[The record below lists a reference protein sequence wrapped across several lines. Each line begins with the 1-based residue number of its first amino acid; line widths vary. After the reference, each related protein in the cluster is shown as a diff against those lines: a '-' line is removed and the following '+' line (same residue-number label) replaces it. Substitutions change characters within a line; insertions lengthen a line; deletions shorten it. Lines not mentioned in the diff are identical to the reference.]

1 MAGNLQADNSGNIL
15 CEFDYNNIIVVDPN
29 RTIDAFGNI
38 QERLVDHENLVMY
51 ANLEAELLP
60 RTKLAVGAAPND
72 RIRTI
77 SVAKMNFL
85 KPTKNSYLG
94 TGYYDEIT
102 GENTTQF
109 KGENQMMTSVSVP
122 KDGSKPYVVDAPADL
137 NNIMDNGLLGITQI
151 NIQTNTSFVPSVRI
165 ELEDVQGRALFQ
177 LGNNS
182 PYAAFFNLP
191 YPPFYL
197 TLKGYYGQAIRYQL
211 NLEKFN
217 ARFNSF
223 SGNYQVSL
231 EFKGYKFN
239 ILNEVA
245 MGHLLALP
253 HMYSQTFDVASSPVG
268 AQTTSK
274 TAESQSK
281 TQNVSTANSSISSTN
296 VVSQITSERG
306 YQKIFEVYSEYKAK
320 GLVPP
325 DLPELTLLQLMNK
338 LETFEKNIEN
348 SFPKAEVEPLTNI
361 RSYREILKNYF
372 ENIRGSNSWF
382 TTYMD
387 PKPLIKKGGQ
397 RIYTFKKLELQVIDD
412 ANNKLKSIIE
422 NYNNTLSQ
430 NATLGKGKPD
440 EIKNPIAY
448 TNIVVSPT
456 SFTDID
462 WDETA
467 KIQLGLPSVTQTQ
480 VNNVK
485 SDYSNLTKPYFTT
498 DKNGNIVEI
507 RTAFFIFEGEGRFD
521 KQITS
526 LEAQANKKLSFYE
539 SEISAKLL
547 RKIEDRAT
555 GIGFR
560 PTVRNITAVIMA
572 SAEAFIRMLDDVHT
586 NAWNVKYD
594 PIRKSAILDNTSSA
608 PNTEDQDNLVIAPLG
623 DSQLKNAEIPVYPWP
638 QFFVESPED
647 KKGRFQLKYIGDPSV
662 VDLTKGYLYDK
673 WPEVEFVEEYMKGIT
688 KKFDAP
694 QAPEPL
700 ANERDTNTITIN
712 AIEFPS
718 LGLAYANKEEI
729 KFFYEI
735 WERQFLTS
743 HYSGLVRAN
752 ANQVQDLFKLN
763 VQTEVNNIYDAINV
777 SAPYLS
783 LKLKNYNIN
792 AGNYISFLEGISNN
806 GTGRAYQDFIRD
818 FFVTPYIKTMTE
830 NPTALLSLFDV
841 GKIPQ
846 SNADSLALEKLIKNA
861 TNDKFV
867 VDTIPFTNPT
877 WVTSNMS
884 NGITSNGNDVYNTTK
899 TLKIFEQRKA
909 ISNFTDIFDFST
921 NRPVTNFS
929 YINYQDPTLE
939 LLNIESNQIGLRTFY
954 EERKPTSF
962 TTTEGYVYG
971 TSPTSS
977 MPYQTTTSLL
987 NTPYFINAI
996 QNGVYNNRRKSKYPY
1011 IQAAYIFLN
1020 SLPIASL
1027 REKYKSYNVSDD
1039 LDYIA
1044 SCFNKFGAV
1053 HKLPYAWILK
1063 MGSVWHRYKKYKESG
1078 IDILSSAWSN
1088 FDYLTNYSPI
1098 LSSTT
1103 QQYDFN
1109 YKQVNNSQI
1118 VETTESIVLQSINP
1132 NDIKINTGFYP
1143 KVINDFNYFYNS
1155 FDLYVDYNNTEIQ
1168 KSVDLGMKVYNFPNS
1183 RFSANQNDNNL
1194 TLNTWSITIPN
1205 FSDTPVTKDCNTKSN
1220 AIGTEHFI
1228 IPSFGCNINQ
1238 TKYECID
1245 NPYADT
1251 NLSVNLTNNNNMYN
1265 GSVRALWSAPN
1276 FGYFNNDE
1284 LVIPPTDSYLNEISA
1299 DKSEQSPFK
1308 LLTKDSYSK
1317 IEEIFSVFEKR
1328 DLDSFEN
1335 EFLNFS
1341 KSITDADSAQP
1352 EAQYDTPTVNQNAN
1366 FRNFQSLFKTMM
1378 TVPAPTPIETD
1389 SEFFNSTID
1398 SQYKNVQILLRNFL
1412 EYDIILRIGNPSKYK
1427 RRIFDSYLSYLST
1440 PNVIDPIQFKPY
1452 IVGSLPTRTG
1462 SVTLQQSKTQNSAA
1476 WLTLETEV
1484 GFSTIPNVVYSSQGS
1499 YITDFFVENNI
1510 EFTSRNITLLAPLI
1524 KMYATA
1530 KLQTPGLTPAQFK
1543 NQLNGYLDQ
1552 ETNIQNNFI
1561 NDVMAGVRAKLPN
1574 QQQLPERVI
1583 SSAISGEQSKVE
1595 NYEVFKALN
1604 DKWIAGADFKNQT
1617 LFEDI
1622 LFLDRA
1628 SRNIGETILLDIFDL
1643 KGMFGIGGKQGE
1655 YSLNQAMSV
1664 FTFISGLLIKN
1675 NFTVMN
1681 LPAYVNFYNVQDVD
1695 GTTIPQPEGSLEFAN
1710 SMWGTFLDVDYR
1722 KSSSKMVCFYVGKPS
1737 SYLDLPKGNSR
1748 YRDDSFELRRASEN
1762 PLIENQQGKKDWA
1775 LSNKCVGFNVDL
1787 GIRNQNVFYS
1797 FSVSQDNGVAT
1808 SEAIN
1813 TQINMVDQAT
1823 GRNTATQ
1830 NVGLYNL
1837 YKQRSYK
1844 ATATCLGNALL
1855 QPTMYFNL
1863 RHVPMFNGPYMI
1875 MDVQHTVQPGNFQT
1889 TFTGVRQG
1897 IYDLPAID
1905 SFLQSINKNL
1915 LTRLEQL
1922 LKIKKDSP
1930 IVPATSNQQKNNNVV
1945 QKAEN
1950 TPDASNSC
1958 VSNVDVTL
1966 YREYTNTTSN
1976 LTTVQSQ
1983 VFSDALNRLF
1993 PGTEEKDQVLRA
2005 SIYTISYIS
2014 SFQQNSNTTGTGE
2027 FKGWNNNFGL
2037 ISLYLNWNPSQQYF
2051 TKTYGCVNV
2060 KDSSPNGKSQPLV
2073 SFANLDEYIKFMG
2086 SRLQANVPRILQDGL
2101 LKYYVCN
2108 WPKNNGVS
2116 TAYYE
2121 SHINDYATLE
2131 KTISN
2136 ALTSAQS
2143 VNILPKTSSDNL
2155 KKTVEEKKKS
2165 GTSGS
2170 SGSSGTSGSS
2180 GSSGSSGTSGICLPQ
2195 ISSFTPELGNKGT
2208 IVQINGGN
2216 LDTVTAVTI
2225 NGVVTLKEKITFIN
2239 PNTLRLE
2246 MPQIGNGTTLIKN
2259 NFVLTNK
2266 EGSVTSSTKFTYN
2279 PAINVQTNSIVNT
2292 NPQTTQPL
2300 TLLSEYESMSDGTNL
2315 ELVVKVNPDSGNWTI
2330 NNSVQMKVSVFDV
2343 TDSNNVK
2350 TQTLNQQA
2358 DTILTNNVNQ
2368 NVFKITYQQ
2377 IADLLINKPISP
2389 FNNVPIKNTQI
2400 VKIQLDIS
2408 ASAEDKEKNPQPV
2421 LQSFNFKYK
2430 DETITKKPTFA
2441 EQPLSITLVGE
2452 SPNLQGNGWQY
2463 FNIKKPAGGYI
2474 TFIFNAPAFDESKYG
2489 FKTFVDKNGN
2499 GIFYSM
2505 VGGIDTKYTYLSNI
2519 DSLGTFKLSVEYYP
2533 YGFTSPINGEVL
2545 KQTVFSPLFTL

>member
-60 RTKLAVGAAPND
+60 RTKLAVGVAPND

-122 KDGSKPYVVDAPADL
+122 KDGSKPYVVDSPADL

-151 NIQTNTSFVPSVRI
+151 NIQTNTSFIPSVRI

-253 HMYSQTFDVASSPVG
+253 HMYSQTFDVATSPVG

-274 TAESQSK
+274 TAEGQSK
-281 TQNVSTANSSISSTN
+281 TQNISTANSSISDTN

-320 GLVPP
+320 GLIPA

-372 ENIRGSNSWF
+372 ENVRGSGSWF
-382 TTYMD
+382 STYID
-387 PKPLIKKGGQ
+387 PKPLIKKDGQ
-397 RIYTFKKLELQVIDD
+397 RVYTFKKLDLQVIDD

-448 TNIVVSPT
+448 KNIVVSPT
-456 SFTDID
+456 SFTDIN
-462 WDETA
+462 WEETT
-467 KIQLGLPSVTQTQ
+467 KNQLGLPSVTKTQ
-480 VNNVK
+480 VDNVTL
-485 SDYSNLTKPYFTT
+485 DYSNLIKPYFTF
-498 DKNGNIVEI
+498 DKDGNIVEG
-507 RTAFFIFEGEGRFD
+507 RPLFFIFEGEGRFD

-547 RKIEDRAT
+547 KKIEDRAT
-555 GIGFR
+555 GIGFK
-560 PTVRNITAVIMA
+560 PTVRNITAVVMA
-572 SAEAFIRMLDDVHT
+572 SAEGFIRMLDDVHT

-608 PNTEDQDNLVIAPLG
+608 PNTEDQDHLVIAPFS
-623 DSQLKNAEIPVYPWP
+623 DSQLKTAEIPVYPWP

-743 HYSGLVRAN
+743 HYSGLIRAN

-763 VQTEVNNIYDAINV
+763 VQSEVNNIYDAINV

-792 AGNYISFLEGISNN
+792 ASNYVSFLEGISNN

-884 NGITSNGNDVYNTTK
+884 NGVTSNGNDVYNTTK

-929 YINYQDPTLE
+929 YINYQNPTFE
-939 LLNIESNQIGLRTFY
+939 LLDIESNQIGLKTFY

-971 TSPTSS
+971 TSPTSN

-1020 SLPIASL
+1020 SLPVASL

-1109 YKQVNNSQI
+1109 YKQVNNSKI
-1118 VETTESIVLQSINP
+1118 VETPESIVLQSINP

-1183 RFSANQNDNNL
+1183 RIPNANQNDNNL

-1238 TKYECID
+1238 TKYECFD
-1245 NPYADT
+1245 NFYANT

-1265 GSVRALWSAPN
+1265 GSVRALWSSPN
-1276 FGYFNNDE
+1276 FGYFNSDE
-1284 LVIPPTDSYLNEISA
+1284 IVIPPTDSYLNEISA

-1341 KSITDADSAQP
+1341 KAITDADSAQP
-1352 EAQYDTPTVNQNAN
+1352 DAQYNISTVNQNAN

-1378 TVPAPTPIETD
+1378 TVPAPTSTQTD
-1389 SEFFNSTID
+1389 SEFFNSTINN
-1398 SQYKNVQILLRNFL
+1398 QYTNVQTLLRNFL

-1440 PNVIDPIQFKPY
+1440 DNVVDPIQFKPY

-1462 SVTLQQSKTQNSAA
+1462 NVTLQQSKTQNTAA

-1484 GFSTIPNVVYSSQGS
+1484 GFSTIPNVIYSSQGS

-1530 KLQTPGLTPAQFK
+1530 KLQSPGLTPAQFK
-1543 NQLNGYLDQ
+1543 NQLNGYLQQ

-1561 NDVMAGVRAKLPN
+1561 NDVMAGVRVKLPD

-1583 SSAISGEQSKVE
+1583 TSAISGEQSKVE

-1604 DKWIAGADFKNQT
+1604 DKWISGADFKNQT

-1643 KGMFGIGGKQGE
+1643 KNMFGIGSKQGE

-1664 FTFISGLLIKN
+1664 FTFISGILIKN

-1748 YRDDSFELRRASEN
+1748 YRDDSFDLRRASEN
-1762 PLIENQQGKKDWA
+1762 PLIENQQGKTDWA

-1813 TQINMVDQAT
+1813 TQINMVGQAT

-1905 SFLQSINKNL
+1905 SFLQSVNKNL

-1930 IVPATSNQQKNNNVV
+1930 IVPATSNQQKSNNVV
-1945 QKAEN
+1945 QKADN
-1950 TPDASNSC
+1950 TPDSSNSC
-1958 VSNVDVTL
+1958 VSNVDVSV
-1966 YREYTNTTSN
+1966 YREYTNTKAN
-1976 LTTVQSQ
+1976 LTTVKAEE
-1983 VFSDALNRLF
+1983 FSTALNEVY
-1993 PGTEEKDQVLRA
+1993 PGTEPKEQVLRA

-2014 SFQQNSNTTGTGE
+2014 SYQQNSNNTGNGE

-2037 ISLYLNWNPSQQYF
+2037 ISLYVNWNASEEYF
-2051 TKTYGCVNV
+2051 SKTYCCVDV

-2073 SFANLDEYIKFMG
+2073 SFANLKEYIKFMG
-2086 SRLQANVPRILQDGL
+2086 ARIDKNTDRILKEGL

-2108 WPKNNGVS
+2108 WPKNDGVS
-2116 TAYYE
+2116 TSYYE
-2121 SHINDYATLE
+2121 SHIKDYATLE

-2136 ALTSAQS
+2136 ALSSAQS
-2143 VNILPKTSSDNL
+2143 VNVLPKTSSDEL
-2155 KKTVEEKKKS
+2155 KKTIEEKKKTTPTTQT
-2165 GTSGS
+2165 TSPQ
-2170 SGSSGTSGSS
+2170 TP
-2180 GSSGSSGTSGICLPQ
+2180 TTQTPTTTEVLCLPQ
-2195 ISSFTPELGNKGT
+2195 ISSFTPASGNKGT

-2216 LDTVTAVTI
+2216 LDTEITVTI
-2225 NGVVTLKEKITFIN
+2225 NGVVIPKEKITSIN
-2239 PNTLRLE
+2239 SNTIRFT
-2246 MPQIGNGTTLIKN
+2246 MPQLGNGITLIKDS
-2259 NFVLTNK
+2259 FVLTNK
-2266 EGSVTSSTKFTYN
+2266 DGSVTSSTKFTYN
-2279 PAINVQTNSIVNT
+2279 PAINTQTTSGVNINPQETGVNPLKPFITSTPNGGTSNLKVEVNQSAGAWEIESTVMMSYTINKKSIGANNSITETIIETKKDIPFTQYVSNDKQTFEITQAQVNAYL
-2292 NPQTTQPL
+2292 TTTVQ
-2300 TLLSEYESMSDGTNL
+2300 ETNL
-2315 ELVVKVNPDSGNWTI
+2315 KNNKVYSQFVVVANALDKV
-2330 NNSVQMKVSVFDV
+2330 K
-2343 TDSNNVK
+2343 
-2350 TQTLNQQA
+2350 
-2358 DTILTNNVNQ
+2358 
-2368 NVFKITYQQ
+2368 Y
-2377 IADLLINKPISP
+2377 
-2389 FNNVPIKNTQI
+2389 
-2400 VKIQLDIS
+2400 
-2408 ASAEDKEKNPQPV
+2408 PQPV
-2421 LQSFNFKYK
+2421 KQSYNFVSVPSSTPPENDPGSLVK
-2430 DETITKKPTFA
+2430 
-2441 EQPLSITLVGE
+2441 VGE
-2452 SPNLQGNGWQY
+2452 TDSGDLPNYNGTSY
-2463 FNIKKPAGGYI
+2463 YNIKKPAGGYI
-2474 TFIFNAPAFDESKYG
+2474 TFQFSCPNLITIKPAEVYEVPNLVRQNITITNNAGTKLTNLIEFSG
-2489 FKTFVDKNGN
+2489 
-2499 GIFYSM
+2499 
-2505 VGGIDTKYTYLSNI
+2505 VGE
-2519 DSLGTFKLSVEYYP
+2519 FQLSVRYTSDNFKWLNPNSNLIEFLP
-2533 YGFTSPINGEVL
+2533 GGATSP
-2545 KQTVFSPLFTL
+2545 KFTL